1 MSLPIYNTPTIH
13 CDDIEKH
20 FGFAWS
26 RMIDAWGV
34 EKGSYV
40 KLECNDADLETLY
53 MDIDWF
59 KNKFEDAKVEF
70 TNNQIKVVEYLR
82 SLGHRSTV
90 LMYVDY

>member
-34 EKGSYV
+34 EKDSYM
-40 KLECNDADLETLY
+40 KLECNDADLESLY
-53 MDIDWF
+53 IDAEWF
-59 KNKFEDAKVEF
+59 KNKFEDAKIEF

-82 SLGHRSTV
+82 SLGYRSTV